1 MLDPGCGNMILSAAV
16 IEYAIKNKLCRDF
29 SITAVE
35 NDSEIGKELS
45 GICKIICDYVHENHG
60 EVRFNIVKDNFIL
73 TDFKTTFDI
82 VICNP
87 PYKKLRKDSE
97 ESQKMNEVVYGQP
110 NLYGFFMAKGVSLLR
125 ENGRFAYITPRSWTS
140 GQYYALVRESIL
152 ETVSIEDI
160 VLFQERDNV
169 FKEENVLQETVIVS
183 GKWGKSQNKC
193 VSIHTVTGD
202 FEKNIGNI
210 SVSCDLIM
218 NVGENHCLV
227 LPTSTADIDV
237 LKKMGTIQSN
247 LRSLGYTFKTG
258 PVVEFRNLSYLSNVQ
273 GNNSVP
279 MIRSANIVDGKC
291 IFPANVEKAQYV
303 SSTAT
308 HLLIRNSPTVFVK
321 RITAKEE
328 KRRIQ
333 SCVYYPSTANPY
345 ISVENHVNY
354 LVRIDGRPLT
364 INEAER
370 VNIQRN
376 YEMDYHGKIL
386 SFEKNEHNKLQMR
399 ILNDLFPLIAK
410 DKPELLYIGDASN
423 RHLVCERKR
432 LEEIGIKVISDSS
445 KLPDIIAYDK
455 TNKRILFIEA
465 YYSGGAFT
473 VNRVKNI
480 KDLCACPAGTEA
492 AFITA
497 FDTTNKMLKAY
508 KNVAWDTEMWAADE
522 PTHLVHKNGDK
533 FIGRLL

>member
-1 MLDPGCGNMILSAAV
+1 MIEKILALTARYKAVNSKRERKKKGQFFTSPNTALYMAQAVVRKTDHLSVLDPGCGNMILSAAV
-16 IEYAIKNKLCRDF
+16 IEYAIKNKLCKDF

-169 FKEENVLQETVIVS
+169 FKQENVLQETVIVS
-183 GKWGKSQNKC
+183 GKRGKSQNKC

-218 NVGENHCLV
+218 NVGENHCIM

-370 VNIQRN
+370 VNQALASSEYDLYYRIIGGSTQVN
-376 YEMDYHGKIL
+376 SSEL
-386 SFEKNEHNKLQMR
+386 NE
-399 ILNDLFPLIAK
+399 
-410 DKPELLYIGDASN
+410 
-423 RHLVCERKR
+423 
-432 LEEIGIKVISDSS
+432 
-445 KLPDIIAYDK
+445 LP
-455 TNKRILFIEA
+455 F
-465 YYSGGAFT
+465 S
-473 VNRVKNI
+473 
-480 KDLCACPAGTEA
+480 
-492 AFITA
+492 
-497 FDTTNKMLKAY
+497 M
-508 KNVAWDTEMWAADE
+508 
-522 PTHLVHKNGDK
+522 
-533 FIGRLL
+533 